1 MISITLWAGCLSE
14 GLGQM
19 LHAGELKL
27 GDFGL
32 ARIFGSPDRKWTN
45 QVGVLLH
52 PTTSCDWLPL
62 NIEQRSNLLRALQHA
77 SLPIMIT
84 PSSIDGQ

>member
-1 MISITLWAGCLSE
+1 
-14 GLGQM
+14 M

-45 QVGVLLH
+45 QVGALLH
-52 PTTSCDWLPL
+52 PTQFCDWSPL
-62 NIEQRSNLLRALQHA
+62 DTEQRSNLLSALLCA